1 MLKKI
6 LIGVIVL
13 FIAGAAL
20 MTYGTYKVVDEGLDD
35 FVKEKEPQLR
45 QYLQLDEAAQ
55 NKFVMEHGAEFL
67 DMILKESKPEEKA
80 DIELFQKANQN
91 PEVQKAFIQLGRS
104 LFAKGVL
111 RSETLSKNLPAD
123 VKAKYQAEA
132 DKFTDNFKVYGEIV
146 EQVDEKIKAAK

>member
-20 MTYGTYKVVDEGLDD
+20 MTYGTYKVIDEGLDD

-55 NKFVMEHGAEFL
+55 NQFVMEHGAEFL

-104 LFAKGVL
+104 IFAKGVL
-111 RSETLSKNLPAD
+111 RSETLSKNLPDD

-146 EQVDEKIKAAK
+146 EQVDEKLKAAK

>member
-80 DIELFQKANQN
+80 DIEFFQKANQN

-104 LFAKGVL
+104 IFAKGVL
-111 RSETLSKNLPAD
+111 RSETLSKNLPDD

-146 EQVDEKIKAAK
+146 EQVDEKIKTAK

>member
-20 MTYGTYKVVDEGLDD
+20 MTYGTYKVVDEGLND

-80 DIELFQKANQN
+80 DIEFFQKANQN

-104 LFAKGVL
+104 IFAKGVL
-111 RSETLSKNLPAD
+111 RSETLSKNLPDD

-132 DKFTDNFKVYGEIV
+132 NKFTDNFKVYGEIV
-146 EQVDEKIKAAK
+146 EQVDEKIKTAK

>member
-80 DIELFQKANQN
+80 DIEFFQKANQN

-104 LFAKGVL
+104 IFAKGVL
-111 RSETLSKNLPAD
+111 RSETLSKNLPDD

>member
-20 MTYGTYKVVDEGLDD
+20 MTYGTYKVIDEGLDD

-80 DIELFQKANQN
+80 DIEFFQKANQN

-104 LFAKGVL
+104 IFAKGVL
-111 RSETLSKNLPAD
+111 RSETLSKNLPDD

>member
-20 MTYGTYKVVDEGLDD
+20 MTYGTYKVIDEGLDD

-104 LFAKGVL
+104 IFAKGVL
-111 RSETLSKNLPAD
+111 RSETLSKNLPDD
-123 VKAKYQAEA
+123 VKAKYQTEA

-146 EQVDEKIKAAK
+146 QQVDEKIKAAK

>member
-80 DIELFQKANQN
+80 DIEFFQKANQN

-104 LFAKGVL
+104 IFAKGVL
-111 RSETLSKNLPAD
+111 RSETLSKNLPDD

-146 EQVDEKIKAAK
+146 GQVDEKIKAAK

>member
-20 MTYGTYKVVDEGLDD
+20 MTYGTYKVIDEGLDD

-80 DIELFQKANQN
+80 DIEFFQKANQN

-104 LFAKGVL
+104 IFAKGVL
-111 RSETLSKNLPAD
+111 RSETLSKNLPDD

-146 EQVDEKIKAAK
+146 EQVDEKIKTAK